1 MDNHV
6 LFRRGRRISFSP
18 DDVTTNK
25 IAMIFQVRADTVYL
39 IDDHNKVILPDQG
52 GAFDNLELLGGGHY
66 EVYGESTNDGGPG
79 EGPPSTSN
87 QQTPARFAFR
97 RPFSASSTTSP
108 AGFQASK
115 AAGPKMLQ
123 RNVFIAE
130 LVDGRLETHKTVTLK
145 FSEFES
151 SLPTIKAKVFEA
163 LGQEQSIVLIDSHH
177 NEIMDCE
184 GTRGPGFW
192 KQNARKIYAVPEEQ
206 LQRLRGNKRKRESR
220 NGDSSALPEVLDQIE
235 EVLLASQGL
244 QEVSK
249 SLKDLVAFVRGNKYT
264 TVSLS
269 EDQAAA
275 VKAAFSCV
283 ICRDPMKDPMF
294 ASCCT
299 TVLGCR
305 ACLDQWQDGHAH
317 CPKCRTDDFS
327 FHIQSVVGLDD
338 ALTALH
344 NIIS

>member
-1 MDNHV
+1 
-6 LFRRGRRISFSP
+6 
-18 DDVTTNK
+18 
-25 IAMIFQVRADTVYL
+25 MIFQVRADTVYL

-66 EVYGESTNDGGPG
+66 EVYGESTNDGEP
-79 EGPPSTSN
+79 
-87 QQTPARFAFR
+87 
-97 RPFSASSTTSP
+97 
-108 AGFQASK
+108 
-115 AAGPKMLQ
+115 
-123 RNVFIAE
+123 
-130 LVDGRLETHKTVTLK
+130 
-145 FSEFES
+145 EFES